1 VPLARVGVVRA
12 RKRAC
17 MVRLARVGVGG
28 GKKMD
33 VNRVQGASPLS
44 AALVVGPAF
53 ELLPPAGGGEC
64 SFFQ

>member
-1 VPLARVGVVRA
+1 MG
-12 RKRAC
+12 
-17 MVRLARVGVGG
+17 
-28 GKKMD
+28 
-33 VNRVQGASPLS
+33 VNRVQGGASGCVLSKKGRMYGMQGASPLS